1 MASRSERLGALRAA
15 MLGELSETSFAQ
27 VGAEVRGYGEAA
39 PAPSA
44 ANLIRQLR
52 AALAAERN
60 ARLGA
65 EARLRGVMAELVK
78 MRATVVRATPQLPI
92 STEPEVVEMDPSAEM
107 EATDYGDIPVDR
119 SLALR
124 DFLTDPEEEEDNE

>member
-15 MLGELSETSFAQ
+15 MMGDTGQ
-27 VGAEVRGYGEAA
+27 VGSEVRGYAEAEPA
-39 PAPSA
+39 PPPSA

>member
-1 MASRSERLGALRAA
+1 MMGDT
-15 MLGELSETSFAQ
+15 GQ
-27 VGAEVRGYGEAA
+27 VGSEVRGYAEAEPA
-39 PAPSA
+39 PPPSA

-78 MRATVVRATPQLPI
+78 MRAMVVLPI

-107 EATDYGDIPVDR
+107 EATNYGDIPVDR

-124 DFLTDPEEEEDNE
+124 EFLTDPDEEEDD

>member
-15 MLGELSETSFAQ
+15 MMGDTGQ
-27 VGAEVRGYGEAA
+27 VGSEVRGYAEAEPA
-39 PAPSA
+39 PPPSA

-78 MRATVVRATPQLPI
+78 MRAMVVLPI

-107 EATDYGDIPVDR
+107 EATNYGDIPVDR

-124 DFLTDPEEEEDNE
+124 EFLTDPDEEEDD